1 MAKRPEE
8 TTLGDHVNA
17 NQFLAR
23 GLPEDGD
30 GLPTQEDDSTE
41 IEEDTDVEDDSSMQA
56 AAEETFEEDAP
67 YEDDAEFYAGSYKTR
82 QSTEEALR
90 EKDRTISRLQ
100 REGAE
105 AATTTEEYQAVMDA
119 FMTENQQPQQ
129 PPAAD
134 PDVATGVGW
143 LEDDTSDLD
152 TPLTRR
158 DIDRIRMEVQQNVAE
173 DGNKQRQ
180 AQQRA
185 DSLWNYAV
193 KQYPLV
199 KAYPELAQTTWLAV
213 TKGNVPQDSKTAL
226 KVVADVA
233 KQVETMV
240 GKISPDKSKRKATG
254 GRTVGLNSVPSNGAR
269 KRAATSGQRT
279 KIPSLGDTIR
289 ASNKKHRDLFR

>member
-1 MAKRPEE
+1 MCIRDR

-56 AAEETFEEDAP
+56 AAEEALEEDAP
-67 YEDDAEFYAGSYKTR
+67 YADDAEFYAGSYKTR

-100 REGAE
+100 RETAE
-105 AATTTEEYQAVMDA
+105 AGTATQEHQAVIDA
-119 FMTENQQPQQ
+119 FMEDTPVQEA
-129 PPAAD
+129 PPTS
-134 PDVATGVGW
+134 DVMTGAGW
-143 LEDDTSDLD
+143 LDTDEGGMD
-152 TPLTRR
+152 APLTRR
-158 DIDRIRMEVQQNVAE
+158 DIDQIRQEVRRDVE
-173 DGNKQRQ
+173 SDGKRARD
-180 AQQRA
+180 AQTRA

-199 KAYPELAQTTWLAV
+199 KEYPELAQTTWMAV
-213 TKGNVPQDSKTAL
+213 TKGIVPKDSKTAL

-240 GKISPDKSKRKATG
+240 HKIDPNGSKRKTVN
-254 GRTVGLNSVPSNGAR
+254 GRTTGLNSVPSNGGR